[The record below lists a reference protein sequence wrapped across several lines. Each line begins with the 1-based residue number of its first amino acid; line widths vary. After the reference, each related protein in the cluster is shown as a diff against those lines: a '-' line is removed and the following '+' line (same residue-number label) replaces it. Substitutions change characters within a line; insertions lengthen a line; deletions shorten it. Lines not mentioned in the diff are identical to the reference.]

1 VSSRY
6 LAAAGAWVLGAA
18 IATTGSIIAVNEL
31 AHGLLSQPAQQ
42 LMGTETRESQ
52 AATAP
57 SSSPPLSVTP
67 TPTSGPATDPPA
79 TPVVSVAPQPPP
91 GTFLSS
97 PDGSV
102 VASCQPAGAYLQY
115 WSPDQGFQADDV
127 VRGPAAVAKVT
138 FEGSAGGVIMRV
150 SCTSGTPAAQLEQLP
165 AGGGDGSRSPDE

>member
-42 LMGTETRESQ
+42 LVGTEARESQ
-52 AATAP
+52 ATTAQ
-57 SSSPPLSVTP
+57 SSSPAPSATP
-67 TPTSGPATDPPA
+67 TPTSGVATDPPA
-79 TPVVSVAPQPPP
+79 TPALSAAPQAQP

-102 VASCQPAGAYLQY
+102 VASCEPAGAYLQY
-115 WSPDQGFQADDV
+115 WSPDQGFRADDV
-127 VRGPAAVAKVT
+127 ARGPAAVAKVT

-165 AGGGDGSRSPDE
+165 AGGDDGSRSPDE